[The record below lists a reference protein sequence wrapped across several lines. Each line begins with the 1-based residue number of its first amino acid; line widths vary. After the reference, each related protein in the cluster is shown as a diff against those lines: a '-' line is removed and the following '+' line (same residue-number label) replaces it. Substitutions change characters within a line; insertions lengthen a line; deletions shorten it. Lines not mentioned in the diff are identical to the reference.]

1 MDPWPSPAFQP
12 SHLCRHS
19 APRAPS
25 FGFSSTEPSEEPE
38 VHACAFV
45 PLRPCT
51 CSCLPTCLSFR
62 SQTLE
67 AFLQAPRYHPRHTL
81 VPSLMFLLYSGHI
94 SVAIAK

>member
-12 SHLCRHS
+12 SHLGRHS

-62 SQTLE
+62 SQTLG
-67 AFLQAPRYHPRHTL
+67 AFLLNSVTLSDPQPHPCYIFIST
-81 VPSLMFLLYSGHI
+81 PSFL
-94 SVAIAK
+94 